1 MVADDKSG
9 RWRRAEWVSYQQG
22 PLARYKCWGEARAA
36 VLRHVG
42 PARARPVTDSCASR
56 RRALSW
62 RPSRLPR
69 RPAVATLRA
78 LTRTQRED
86 RSTWG
91 QRWWVEYIIT
101 SFKVPLTCTINLIKT
116 SIKTKYFFIQHNFG
130 FILTLHK
137 THPWIKFKCNFQNFQ
152 YTNRSSK
159 SWKVFGFDFIKLF
172 FWATPKKNYNVWRQ
186 GFVELNSNFL
196 ILM

>member
-1 MVADDKSG
+1 MTRTAPPPSPPGISPYSSFLYPHLALYKRTYIRLHPRIWSLSIFEFVIKKKKDRVVVADDKSG

-69 RPAVATLRA
+69 RPAVATLGA
-78 LTRTQRED
+78 LPRTQRED
-86 RSTWG
+86 RSTRG

-101 SFKVPLTCTINLIKT
+101 SFKVSHTWTINLIKT
-116 SIKTKYFFIQHNFG
+116 YIKTKIFLY
-130 FILTLHK
+130 LT
-137 THPWIKFKCNFQNFQ
+137 
-152 YTNRSSK
+152 
-159 SWKVFGFDFIKLF
+159 
-172 FWATPKKNYNVWRQ
+172 
-186 GFVELNSNFL
+186 
-196 ILM
+196 